1 MIGRDRNIERKTSL
15 CLSAILNSYSR
26 SLQKSAWSTHKIREN
41 ERLND
46 RQKTSRYRKIQNDTL
61 QKQNRKID
69 EWSKYKVTWEIQ
81 NEKNVKNL

>member
-41 ERLND
+41 ERQND
-46 RQKTSRYRKIQNDTL
+46 RLKKQVNKENDTL

-69 EWSKYKVTWEIQ
+69 ELSKYKVTWEIQ